1 MSIWNQ
7 KSKILVTCP
16 KGVPPYLKEE
26 IEALNFP
33 VLAEM
38 DTAIQ
43 TEGTLQDTMI
53 LNLHL
58 RTAQRVLYQLERLIV
73 NTPEG
78 LYQTINSIEWETLL
92 HDSGK
97 AAYVCVTSIA
107 DNPLI
112 TDSSFVN
119 VKVKDAIVDRMR
131 DKCGRWPDSGPDKDK
146 AVVHVYWKNNQ
157 ADVYL
162 DTSGERLSLRGYRKI
177 PLQAPM
183 QEILAAVLIMATGW
197 KGERNFINPMCGS
210 GTLAIEAAFIAL
222 NRAPGLMRNNYGFM
236 FIKEFPE
243 EFWQELRKRAKAN
256 ARKTLSAKIIATDI
270 DKTALIAARQNAQ
283 TAGVEHL
290 IEFNVCPY
298 EKTSIPEDGGIIILN
313 PPYGERMDAISIKP
327 PSKDF
332 RGNREATVNG
342 RKIILR
348 KPADRYDKNSHSQE
362 REFHAN
368 LQSKVYRDGK
378 EEATQAYYYIRR
390 GADDAANKGR
400 RMNANWYQILEAT
413 YQGIGD
419 FFKKIGGGYS
429 GYIFTGNLKMIK
441 KVGLRTKR
449 RIIFYN
455 GEIECRLLEY
465 ELYAG
470 SQKRSTDNKRTSGEI

>member
-1 MSIWNQ
+1 MSIWEN

-16 KGVPPYLKEE
+16 KGVSPYLKEE
-26 IEALNFP
+26 IVALDFP
-33 VLAEM
+33 ILAEL

-53 LNLHL
+53 FNLHL
-58 RTAQRVLYQLERLIV
+58 RTAQRVLYLLETLSV
-73 NTPEG
+73 NTPES
-78 LYQTINSIEWETLL
+78 LYRRINSIPWETLL

-112 TDSSFVN
+112 TDSRFAN

-131 DKCGRWPDSGPDKDK
+131 DKCGRRPDSGPDKDK
-146 AVVHVYWKNNQ
+146 AVVHVYWKNDQ

-162 DTSGERLSLRGYRKI
+162 DTSGERLALRGYRKI

-183 QEILAAVLIMATGW
+183 QETLAAAAIIATGW
-197 KGERNFINPMCGS
+197 KGEKNFINPMCGS

-236 FIKEFPE
+236 FIKEYPE
-243 EFWQELRKRAKAN
+243 DFWQELRKKAKAN
-256 ARKTLSAKIIATDI
+256 ARKTIPAKIIATDI
-270 DKTALIAARQNAQ
+270 DQRAVTAAKHNAQ
-283 TAGVEHL
+283 IAGVDHL
-290 IEFNVCPY
+290 IEFNTCAY
-298 EKTSIPEDGGIIILN
+298 EETPIPEDGGIIILN
-313 PPYGERMDAISIKP
+313 PPYGERMAGTITKP

-332 RGNREATVNG
+332 RVNKEAAAQG

-348 KPADRYDKNSHSQE
+348 KSSDRQDKGGHLNA
-362 REFHAN
+362 REF
-368 LQSKVYRDGK
+368 
-378 EEATQAYYYIRR
+378 
-390 GADDAANKGR
+390 
-400 RMNANWYQILEAT
+400 QILEAT

-419 FFKKIGGGYS
+419 FFKKTGGGYS
-429 GYIFTGNLKMIK
+429 GYIFTGNLDMIK
-441 KVGLRTKR
+441 KIGLRTKR

-470 SQKRSTDNKRTSGEI
+470 SMKHPSPDK

>member
-26 IEALNFP
+26 IKALNFP
-33 VLAEM
+33 ILMEM

-58 RTAQRVLYQLERLIV
+58 RTAQRVLYRLENIAV
-73 NTPEG
+73 NTPEV
-78 LYQTINSIEWETLL
+78 LYKKIKSIQWENIL
-92 HDSGK
+92 HDSGR

-112 TDSSFVN
+112 TDSRFVN

-131 DKCGRWPDSGPDKDK
+131 DKCGRRPDSGPDKDK
-146 AVVHVYWKNNQ
+146 AVVHVYWKNDQ

-183 QEILAAVLIMATGW
+183 QETLAAAVIMATGW
-197 KGERNFINPMCGS
+197 KGEKDFINPMCGS
-210 GTLAIEAAFIAL
+210 GTLAIEAAYIAL

-243 EFWQELRKRAKAN
+243 EFWQELRKKAKAN
-256 ARKTLSAKIIATDI
+256 ARKILSAKIIATDI
-270 DKTALIAARQNAQ
+270 DKAAVTAARQNAQ
-283 TAGVEHL
+283 TAGVDHL
-290 IEFNVCPY
+290 IEFNTCSY
-298 EKTSIPEDGGIIILN
+298 ENTPLPEDGGIIFLN
-313 PPYGERMDAISIKP
+313 PPYGERMDAVNTKP
-327 PSKDF
+327 RATNF
-332 RGNREATVNG
+332 RESRESSVPG

-348 KPADRYDKNSHSQE
+348 KSFDRQDKGGH
-362 REFHAN
+362 
-368 LQSKVYRDGK
+368 GK
-378 EEATQAYYYIRR
+378 AKDFQ
-390 GADDAANKGR
+390 
-400 RMNANWYQILEAT
+400 MLEAT

-419 FFKKIGGGYS
+419 FFKKTGGGCS
-429 GYIFTGNLKMIK
+429 GYIFTGNLEMIK

-470 SQKRSTDNKRTSGEI
+470 SQKHSETAI